1 MKDGEKRTPGK
12 KGVAG
17 VETEGMEA
25 DRRGERVLQGS
36 GNGRRGR
43 MMQKFK
49 ILSSIIFTFFYPLL
63 VVRRDRLMVRDDH
76 APKG

>member
-1 MKDGEKRTPGK
+1 M
-12 KGVAG
+12 
-17 VETEGMEA
+17 ETEAVEA

-36 GNGRRGR
+36 GNGRGGR

-63 VVRRDRLMVRDDH
+63 MVGKDR
-76 APKG
+76 

>member
-25 DRRGERVLQGS
+25 DRRGERVMQGT
-36 GNGRRGR
+36 GNGARGR

-49 ILSSIIFTFFYPLL
+49 ILSSVFFTFFGPLL
-63 VVRRDRLMVRDDH
+63 VVRKDR
-76 APKG
+76 